1 MMLCEVDA
9 YYKQQGKTL
18 WDAMVD
24 MYEEYGYYKEGLA
37 TMTLKGIDGAKEIQT
52 MMTNLLLSVPSAA
65 PFSSVLSETVLSDTL
80 LSEVLLSTVE
90 LCFFQKR
97 SCR

>member
-1 MMLCEVDA
+1 MMLCEVAA

-37 TMTLKGIDGAKEIQT
+37 TMTLKRYRRCK
-52 MMTNLLLSVPSAA
+52 
-65 PFSSVLSETVLSDTL
+65 
-80 LSEVLLSTVE
+80 
-90 LCFFQKR
+90 KR
-97 SCR
+97 SRP